1 MPTSQ
6 ELRSRIRGC
15 VLGTVLGDAIGG
27 PFEFGPLERVP
38 AVTGGDWID
47 GLYPYPAGMGGPH
60 GVWKPPADA
69 SSPDGTSAGGLPPA
83 GTGTDDT
90 RLNWLFLEL
99 ACDLGRMPSARD
111 VAERYLE
118 LYEHPERAFP
128 GHAGRT
134 RKQFEHWE
142 PVCRGYL
149 GQRSERFPDLPP
161 DVLLARALG
170 LNFPILSGLI
180 AWTWAG
186 LLYPGEPEAAYA
198 AAFRSDFYDIGY
210 AREAVALLAAA
221 VSLAVEGKYRPI
233 SLYETLVAMDPLH
246 LGSEWSAPYVIDHL
260 PRFLPLL
267 AQGRSDRE
275 IAHVLSVAFRRH
287 HHFCAFRTF
296 AVALLA
302 VLAVGAHGRAPVQQ
316 DGLAPLRA
324 PLRAI
329 TIAAN
334 HVGIDDEGQPTR
346 YEDIDCYA
354 ALAGAIAGALWGE
367 EAFPSGMLGQVIE
380 TNKLVYGID
389 LEATIDR
396 FIEAFFE

>member
-1 MPTSQ
+1 MMSAQ
-6 ELRSRIRGC
+6 RQRSKVRGC

-38 AVTGGDWID
+38 AISGGDWID
-47 GLYPYPAGMGGPH
+47 GLYPYEAATGPH
-60 GVWKPPADA
+60 GVWAPP
-69 SSPDGTSAGGLPPA
+69 AGGLPPA

-99 ACDLGRMPSARD
+99 AVDLGRMPTARD

-128 GHAGRT
+128 GHVKMT
-134 RKQFEHWE
+134 RQQFEHWE

-170 LNFPILSGLI
+170 LNYPILSGLI

-186 LLYPGEPEAAYA
+186 PLYPGQPEAAYT
-198 AAFRSDFYDIGY
+198 AAFRADFYDIGY

-221 VSLAVEGKYRPI
+221 VSIAVGGGITPF
-233 SLYETLVAMDPLH
+233 SLYKELMTMDPLH
-246 LGSEWSAPYVIDHL
+246 LGSEWSAPYVIGHL
-260 PRFLPLL
+260 PRFLSLVSKR
-267 AQGRSDRE
+267 QSDRE
-275 IAHVLSVAFRRH
+275 VAHALSVAFRRYH
-287 HHFCAFRTF
+287 PFGAFRTF

-302 VLAVGAHGRAPVQQ
+302 VLAVGAYGADAPHPCGQC
-316 DGLAPLRA
+316 PPA

-334 HVGIDDEGQPTR
+334 HVGIDDQGRPTR

-354 ALAGAIAGALWGE
+354 AIAGALAGALAGA
-367 EAFPSGMLGQVIE
+367 EAFPSEMLDQVVE
-380 TNKLVYGID
+380 ANKRVYGID
-389 LEATIDR
+389 LEATIERFIDR
-396 FIEAFFE
+396 FFA